1 MNFLKGIKNNNHE
14 KLCRSYIIEAVVEK
28 KSVDNIDRL
37 DLMNILEKIS
47 DSEFRSKKSIGLGDN
62 IKFSNDFGSGSGL
75 VWEDEL
81 IHMTYFKDFIKVNDV
96 VI

>member
-1 MNFLKGIKNNNHE
+1 MK
-14 KLCRSYIIEAVVEK
+14 
-28 KSVDNIDRL
+28 
-37 DLMNILEKIS
+37 ILENIS
-47 DSEFRSKKSIGLGDN
+47 DSEFRSKKSIGLEDN
-62 IKFSNDFGSGSGL
+62 IKFSNDFKSGSGL